1 MKTDGSN
8 ATTKQLEKSDAGSL
22 RSLIVSMTKE
32 IERALPKGVTADR
45 MARIAMTAVSK
56 NPKLGGCTQ
65 QTFLGSL
72 LTSCQLGLEVNTPLG
87 HAYLI
92 PRMNNKTKSL
102 ECNFQ
107 MGYQGVIELSY
118 RSGMYKKIKAV
129 AVYEG
134 DQFDYAYGSSEQIIH
149 VPCGKTEKV
158 KYVYAIY
165 KLTNGGEDFE
175 VWPWQQV
182 LDHARK
188 NSESW
193 DKDKSDFRYGSA
205 WRDDPVAMGKKTVL
219 LALLKY
225 APKSVELATAV
236 TSDDHV
242 IAMRTIQD
250 GETTIPFTE
259 PVPYESDTGSEESVS
274 NTSESHD
281 DPETTVLAK
290 AAGKAPITIKTVQPA
305 DMEAELLKEAQEL
318 GMTSAP
324 DFGA

>member
-8 ATTKQLEKSDAGSL
+8 TNTKLEKADTGSL
-22 RSLIVSMTKE
+22 RGLIASMSKE

-56 NPKLGGCTQ
+56 NPKLGSCTQ
-65 QTFLGSL
+65 QSFLGSL
-72 LTSCQLGLEVNTPLG
+72 LTSMQLGLEVNTPLG
-87 HAYLI
+87 QSYLI
-92 PRMNNKTKSL
+92 PRMNKKANAM

-107 MGYQGVIELSY
+107 MGYQGVLELCY

-149 VPCGKTEKV
+149 VPCGKPDKV
-158 KYVYAIY
+158 KFIYAIY

-193 DKDKSDFRYGSA
+193 DSEKSDFRYGSA
-205 WRDDPVAMGKKTVL
+205 WRDDPIAMGKKTVL

-225 APKSVELATAV
+225 APKSVELSTAV

-242 IAMRTIQD
+242 IAMRTVQD

-259 PVPYESDTGSEESVS
+259 PVQYEQEEI
-274 NTSESHD
+274 TEQQE
-281 DPETTVLAK
+281 DPSTVILAK
-290 AAGKAPITIKTVQPA
+290 AAAKETVTIKTVKPA
-305 DMEAELLKEAQEL
+305 EPVNMEAELFKEAQEL